1 MAFWIPLGL
10 VAAGVWGVKAVGPDI
25 VDEAVDSALEGITES
40 TQAMIVKGVPMIFE
54 VVGASLVSG
63 VESFYGAVKGSIQ
76 GKEVQVISTFTVISL
91 VFGTYLFVKGKFSG
105 AKVVIT
111 PS

>member
-10 VAAGVWGVKAVGPDI
+10 VAAGVWGVRAVGPDI
-25 VDEAVDSALEGITES
+25 VDEAVDSALEGITAS
-40 TQAMIVKGVPMIFE
+40 TQAMIGKGVPMIFE

-76 GKEVQVISTFTVISL
+76 GKEVQVISTFTVVSL